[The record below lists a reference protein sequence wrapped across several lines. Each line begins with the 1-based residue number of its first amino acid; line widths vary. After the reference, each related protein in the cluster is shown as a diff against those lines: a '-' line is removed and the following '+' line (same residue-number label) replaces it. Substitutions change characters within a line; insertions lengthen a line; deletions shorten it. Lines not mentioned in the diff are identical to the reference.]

1 MCQRCFGGCLC
12 TEQMVYSLLNQF
24 GFDVIFHAA
33 KLLLFI
39 DTSVVAFTTNAAEM
53 VCATISALF
62 FSYEHKRISPSSELG
77 EILARSKLQYTI
89 IAL

>member
-1 MCQRCFGGCLC
+1 MCQRSFGGCLC
-12 TEQMVYSLLNQF
+12 TEQMVYSLLNRF

-53 VCATISALF
+53 VCATISAIFL
-62 FSYEHKRISPSSELG
+62 SYEHKKTCPAHTELG
-77 EILARSKLQYTI
+77 K
-89 IAL
+89 